1 MAKFVN
7 IHTHSYS
14 SNEVIEVVNRYPYE
28 IDGEEQF
35 HFSSGLHPWRLSN
48 GEEEI
53 ALLKQHISQPNLIAI
68 GECGLD
74 FINSDVSREQQEEL
88 FEQQLLLAQEHN
100 KPVIV
105 HCVKAYDR
113 VLSIH
118 AKLKITVPVV
128 MHSFK
133 GNDQILEQFVK
144 RGMYV
149 SFGKWLF
156 VENSVA
162 VECVKKLSLQQFFLE
177 TDVQEDLSIEAVY
190 QKVAELRGEG
200 IQETK
205 EKIHQN
211 YRSVFH
217 ARL

>member
-1 MAKFVN
+1 MSFVN
-7 IHTHSYS
+7 IHTHSFS
-14 SNEVIEVVNRYPYE
+14 TNITLTEVVNVYSYA
-28 IDGEEQF
+28 ITGEEKF
-35 HFSSGLHPWRLSN
+35 SFSSGLHPWRLSN
-48 GEEEI
+48 GDEEI
-53 ALLKQHISQPNLIAI
+53 QLLKKHIDHPNLIAI

-74 FINSDVSREQQEEL
+74 FINSDVSRARQEDL

-133 GNDQILEQFVK
+133 GNSQILEQFVK
-144 RGMYV
+144 RGIYV

-177 TDVQEDLSIEAVY
+177 TDAQDDLSIEAVY
-190 QKVAELRGEG
+190 QKVAELREEEV
-200 IQETK
+200 QEIK
-205 EKIHQN
+205 EKIYQN
-211 YRSVFH
+211 YISVFH